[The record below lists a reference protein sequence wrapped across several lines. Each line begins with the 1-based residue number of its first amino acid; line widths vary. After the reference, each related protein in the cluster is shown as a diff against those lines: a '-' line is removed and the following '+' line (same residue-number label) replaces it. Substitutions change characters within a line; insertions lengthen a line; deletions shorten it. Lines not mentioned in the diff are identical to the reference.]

1 MRIIG
6 GKYRGKKL
14 VSPQSNN
21 VRPTSDKAREAL
33 FNILR
38 NRLGSDFASY
48 KLLDVFSGSGAFA
61 LEALSQGFAEVT
73 MLDIDTTDLQKNVK
87 LFPLEK
93 NKIKVIK
100 ADINSAICP
109 LDKFDVVFM
118 DAPYNKGLSE
128 IALQKIKPWLKDKA
142 ICIVEV
148 EKNEPCSLPEGYD
161 LVDERRYGP
170 AKIILAEFTC

>member
-1 MRIIG
+1 M
-6 GKYRGKKL
+6 
-14 VSPQSNN
+14 
-21 VRPTSDKAREAL
+21 
-33 FNILR
+33 
-38 NRLGSDFASY
+38 
-48 KLLDVFSGSGAFA
+48 
-61 LEALSQGFAEVT
+61 EALSQGFAEVT

>member
-14 VSPQSNN
+14 ISPQSDN

-38 NRLGSDFASY
+38 NRLGSNFSSY

-61 LEALSQGFAEVT
+61 LEAMSQGFAEVT
-73 MLDIDTTDLQKNVK
+73 LLDIDTTDLQKNVK

-100 ADINSAICP
+100 ADINSVV
-109 LDKFDVVFM
+109 LSSDEFDVVFM
-118 DAPYNKGLSE
+118 DAPYNKGLTE
-128 IALQKIKPWLKDKA
+128 IALQKIKPWLKNKTL
-142 ICIVEV
+142 CIVEV
-148 EKNEPCSLPEGYD
+148 EKNESCSLPEGYC
-161 LVDERRYGP
+161 LVDERRYGL